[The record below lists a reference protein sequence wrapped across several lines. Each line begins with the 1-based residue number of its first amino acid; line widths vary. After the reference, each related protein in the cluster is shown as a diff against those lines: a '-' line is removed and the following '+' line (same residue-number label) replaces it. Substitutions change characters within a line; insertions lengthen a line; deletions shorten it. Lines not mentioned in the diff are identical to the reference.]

1 MEYKL
6 LNLRGLFLLFLAI
19 VSFIIVATQSSQ
31 KLWMQISTTHY
42 QSDELDQLSLE
53 VSDKTIPVQFRLN
66 VDKTDAE
73 NLYLS
78 KQNEYENI
86 EHFLC
91 DNILINLLNN
101 YYRIDEDDII
111 SFFKMTIP
119 FTCEIDSQTD
129 STFSVL

>member
-42 QSDELDQLSLE
+42 QSAELDQLSLE
-53 VSDKTIPVQFRLN
+53 VSDKTIPIQFRLN

-78 KQNEYENI
+78 KQNEYDNI

>member
-1 MEYKL
+1 
-6 LNLRGLFLLFLAI
+6 
-19 VSFIIVATQSSQ
+19 
-31 KLWMQISTTHY
+31 MQISTTHY